1 VGSLVVTYKLILAYR
16 HNSVRHTHMTED
28 LRTAITRLQED
39 VKRALANADRQLVLL
54 DDKKED
60 VDRDDDEEEWKPE
73 KLQLLEERLKAMEAS
88 HRLLE
93 ELLSQAQEDMIAKA
107 AAEDKSNSSTK
118 SAVVHG
124 DQVSGMKVVGTISG
138 GTYSWGK

>member
-1 VGSLVVTYKLILAYR
+1 
-16 HNSVRHTHMTED
+16 MTED

-39 VKRALANADRQLVLL
+39 VKSALTNTDRQLVLL

-60 VDRDDDEEEWKPE
+60 MDRDDDEEEGNPE

-88 HRLLE
+88 HGLLE
-93 ELLSQAQEDMIAKA
+93 ELLLHAQEDMIAKA

-118 SAVVHG
+118 STVVVHG
-124 DQVSGMKVVGTISG
+124 DQVSGMKVGTISSR
-138 GTYSWGK
+138 TYSWGK